1 MLEISFVQVFENF
14 SKQLNF
20 QSKKAADLILVQI
33 SPTPWPAI
41 MSKGRGLYSC
51 INYAKGGGAYTE
63 LHKLC
68 QRGGAYTELHELCQR
83 GGTKYACLSKSFAI
97 LCKFVQ
103 VCASLCKFEQVFARH
118 ANYA

>member
-20 QSKKAADLILVQI
+20 QSKKAADLILAQI

-68 QRGGAYTELHELCQR
+68 QRGGAYTVAYIMPKGEELIHSCTNH
-83 GGTKYACLSKSFAI
+83 TKGAGLNMRVLPS
-97 LCKFVQ
+97 LVQ
-103 VCASLCKFEQVFARH
+103 F
-118 ANYA
+118 

>member
-68 QRGGAYTELHELCQR
+68 QRGGA
-83 GGTKYACLSKSFAI
+83 KYASIAMLSE
-97 LCKFVQ
+97 FVQ
-103 VCASLCKFEQVFARH
+103 VCASLCKFMQV
-118 ANYA
+118 

>member
-1 MLEISFVQVFENF
+1 MLEISFVQAFENF

-51 INYAKGGGAYTE
+51 INYAKGGGAHTE
-63 LHKLC
+63 LHKLY

-83 GGTKYACLSKSFAI
+83 GGAKYVCLSKSFAI
-97 LCKFVQ
+97 LSKFV
-103 VCASLCKFEQVFARH
+103 
-118 ANYA
+118 